1 MKKLKQQSWNRLVNG
16 SCKLLLKLMPNAPAD
31 HV

>member
-1 MKKLKQQSWNRLVNG
+1 MKKLKQRSWNRLVNG
-16 SCKLLLKLMPNAPAD
+16 SCKLLLKLIPSASAD